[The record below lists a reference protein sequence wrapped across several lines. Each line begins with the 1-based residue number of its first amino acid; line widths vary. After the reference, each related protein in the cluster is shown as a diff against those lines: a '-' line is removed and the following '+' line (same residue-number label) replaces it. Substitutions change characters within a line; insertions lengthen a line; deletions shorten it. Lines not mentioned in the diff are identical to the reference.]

1 MMGQT
6 VTLDAADGGSF
17 TAYLSLPSSQSGPGI
32 VLLQEI
38 FGVNANMR
46 AVADAYAEE
55 GYVVL
60 VPDLFWRLEPNVEL
74 GFGDADMQKAL
85 SLNKRFDVAKA
96 AEDIAAS
103 VAALRGMAAC
113 AGKVGALGFCLGGRL
128 AVLAA
133 AKCGVDCAVGYY
145 GVGIEGMLDKAA
157 EVAVP
162 LALHFGANDTHVPP
176 EALAQ
181 IAARLSGHPGI
192 EIHVYPGAGHGFAA
206 PGRAAFDKP
215 AAMMAHSRSVAL
227 FRRVMGPHYDLG
239 ALWDKHCEY
248 EFGLRDVART
258 MSTMVPE
265 PYVNHI
271 PTMTGGVGYRELYR
285 FYQHHFVDS
294 NPSDTKLVPIS
305 RTIGSDRVVD
315 EMLFSFTHDREID
328 WILPGVAPTGRFVE
342 VPLLAVICFRGD
354 KLYNEHIYWD
364 QASVLVQVGLLD
376 PALYPVTGRE
386 QAAKLVD
393 PGLPSNTLNPRWGR
407 SAPAVHSD
415 VAAAAE

>member
-1 MMGQT
+1 MAQT

-17 TAYLSLPSSQSGPGI
+17 AAYLSLPSSGSGPGI

-38 FGVNANMR
+38 FGVTAGLR
-46 AVADAYAEE
+46 ASADLYAEE

-60 VPDLFWRLEPNVEL
+60 VPDLFWRLEPSVEL
-74 GFGDADMQKAL
+74 GGDADVQKAR
-85 SLNKRFDVAKA
+85 SLHERFDVAKA
-96 AEDIAAS
+96 VEDIAAS

-113 AGKVGALGFCLGGRL
+113 TGKVGALGFCLGGRL

-133 AKCGVDCAVGYY
+133 ARCGVDCAVGYH
-145 GVGIEGMLDKAA
+145 GVSIETMLDEAA
-157 EVAVP
+157 GIAVP
-162 LALHFGANDTHVPP
+162 LALHFGANDAHVPP

-181 IAARLSGHPGI
+181 ITARLSGRPGI
-192 EIHVYPGAGHGFAA
+192 EVHAYSGAGHGFAA
-206 PGRAAFDKP
+206 PGRDAFDKP
-215 AAMMAHSRSVAL
+215 ASMVAHSRSVAL
-227 FRRVMGPHYDLG
+227 FRRAMGPHYDLG

-248 EFGLRDVART
+248 EFGLRDVTRT

-271 PTMTGGVGYRELYR
+271 PTMTGGVGYRELCR

-294 NPSDTKLVPIS
+294 NPADTKLVPIS

-328 WILPGVAPTGRFVE
+328 WMLPGVAPTGRFVE
-342 VPLLAVICFRGD
+342 VPLLAVVCFRGD

-376 PALYPVTGRE
+376 PALYPVMGRE
-386 QAAKLVD
+386 QAAKLLD
-393 PGLPSNTLNPRWGR
+393 PALPSNTLNPRWGQ
-407 SAPAVHSD
+407 SAPAAPSD
-415 VAAAAE
+415 VADAAE

>member
-1 MMGQT
+1 MGQT
-6 VTLDAADGGSF
+6 ITLDAADGGSF
-17 TAYLSLPSSQSGPGI
+17 AAYLALPSSGSGPGI

-38 FGVNANMR
+38 FGVTADLR
-46 AVADAYAEE
+46 AVADLYAEE
-55 GYVVL
+55 GYAVL
-60 VPDLFWRLEPNVEL
+60 VPDLFWRLKPGVEL
-74 GFGDADMQKAL
+74 GFGDADMQKARAL
-85 SLNKRFDVAKA
+85 YERFDMARAV
-96 AEDIAAS
+96 EDIAAS
-103 VAALRGMAAC
+103 VSALRGMAAC

-133 AKCGVDCAVGYY
+133 ARCGVDCAVGYY
-145 GVGIEGMLDKAA
+145 GVGIETVLDEAA
-157 EVAVP
+157 GIAVP
-162 LALHFGANDTHVPP
+162 LALHFGADDAHVPP

-181 IAARLSGHPGI
+181 ITARLSGLPGI
-192 EIHVYPGAGHGFAA
+192 EIYVYPGAGHGFAA
-206 PGRAAFDKP
+206 PARAAFDKP
-215 AAMMAHSRSVAL
+215 AAMVAHSRSVAL
-227 FRRVMGPHYDLG
+227 FRRAMGPHYDLG

-294 NPSDTKLVPIS
+294 NPADTKLVPIS
-305 RTIGSDRVVD
+305 RTIGTDRVVD

-328 WILPGVAPTGRFVE
+328 WMLPGVAPTGRFVE
-342 VPLLAVICFRGD
+342 VPLLAVVCFRGD

-376 PALYPVTGRE
+376 PALYPVAGRE
-386 QAAKLVD
+386 QAAKLLD
-393 PGLPSNTLNPRWGR
+393 PGLPSNTLNPRWDR
-407 SAPAVHSD
+407 SAPAVLSD
-415 VAAAAE
+415 AAAAAE

>member
-1 MMGQT
+1 MGQT
-6 VTLDAADGGSF
+6 VMLDAADGGSF
-17 TAYLSLPSSQSGPGI
+17 AAYLSLPSSGSGPGI

-60 VPDLFWRLEPNVEL
+60 APDLFWRLEPGVEL
-74 GFGDADMQKAL
+74 GFGEAEMQKAL
-85 SLNKRFDVAKA
+85 SLYKRFNVAKA
-96 AEDIAAS
+96 TEDITAAA
-103 VAALRGMAAC
+103 AALRGMAAC
-113 AGKVGALGFCLGGRL
+113 TGQVGALGFCLGGRL

-133 AKCGVDCAVGYY
+133 ARCGVDCAVSYY
-145 GVGIEGMLDKAA
+145 GVGIEGVLGRAA
-157 EVAVP
+157 EIAVP
-162 LALHFGANDTHVPP
+162 LALHFGTDDVHVPP
-176 EALAQ
+176 ETLAK
-181 IAARLSGHPGI
+181 ITARLSGRPGV

-206 PGRAAFDKP
+206 PGRDAFDKP

-227 FRRVMGPHYDLG
+227 FRRAMGPHYDLG

-294 NPSDTKLVPIS
+294 NPADTKLVPVS
-305 RTIGSDRVVD
+305 RTVGSDRVVD

-328 WILPGVAPTGRFVE
+328 WMLPGVAPTGRFVE
-342 VPLLAVICFRGD
+342 VPLLAVVCFRGD

-376 PALYPVTGRE
+376 PALYPVAGRE
-386 QAAKLVD
+386 QAAKLLD
-393 PGLPSNTLNPRWGR
+393 PGLPSNTLNPRWSG
-407 SAPAVHSD
+407 SAPG

>member
-1 MMGQT
+1 MGQT
-6 VTLDAADGGSF
+6 VTLAAADGGSF
-17 TAYLSLPSSQSGPGI
+17 AAYLALPGSGSGPGI

-46 AVADAYAEE
+46 AVADSYAEE
-55 GYVVL
+55 GYAVL
-60 VPDLFWRLEPNVEL
+60 APDLFWRLEPGVEL
-74 GFGDADMQKAL
+74 GFGDADMQKSL
-85 SLNKRFDVAKA
+85 SLHQRFDVAKA
-96 AEDIAAS
+96 AEDIAAT

-113 AGKVGALGFCLGGRL
+113 TGQVGALGFCLGGRL

-133 AKCGVDCAVGYY
+133 ARCGVDCAVGYY
-145 GVGIEGMLDKAA
+145 GVGIEGMLDEAA
-157 EVAVP
+157 GIAVP
-162 LALHFGANDTHVPP
+162 LALHFGADDSHVPP

-181 IAARLSGHPGI
+181 ITARLSGRPGI

-206 PGRAAFDKP
+206 SGRDAFDKP

-227 FRRVMGPHYDLG
+227 FRRAMGPHYDLG

-294 NPSDTKLVPIS
+294 NPADTKLVPVS

-393 PGLPSNTLNPRWGR
+393 PGLPSNTLNPRWGQ
-407 SAPAVHSD
+407 SAPADRQD

>member
-1 MMGQT
+1 MGQT
-6 VTLDAADGGSF
+6 VTLDAVDGGSF
-17 TAYLSLPSSQSGPGI
+17 AAYLSLPSSGSGPGV

-46 AVADAYAEE
+46 AVADSYAEE

-60 VPDLFWRLEPNVEL
+60 APDLFWRLEPGVEL
-74 GFGDADMQKAL
+74 GGDADMQKAL
-85 SLNKRFDVAKA
+85 SLYKRFDVAKA

-113 AGKVGALGFCLGGRL
+113 TGKVGALGFCLGGRL

-133 AKCGVDCAVGYY
+133 ARCGVDCAVGYY
-145 GVGIEGMLDKAA
+145 GVGIEGMLDEAA
-157 EVAVP
+157 GIAVP

-181 IAARLSGHPGI
+181 ITARLSGRPGI

-206 PGRAAFDKP
+206 PGREAFDKP
-215 AAMMAHSRSVAL
+215 AAMMAHSRSIAL

-285 FYQHHFVDS
+285 FYQYHFVDS
-294 NPSDTKLVPIS
+294 NPADTKLVPIS

-393 PGLPSNTLNPRWGR
+393 PSLPSNTLNPRWGS
-407 SAPAVHSD
+407 SAPAGRPD

>member
-1 MMGQT
+1 MGRT
-6 VTLDAADGGSF
+6 ITLDAADGGSF
-17 TAYLSLPSSQSGPGI
+17 AAYLALPGSGNGPGI

-38 FGVNANMR
+38 FGVTAGLR
-46 AVADAYAEE
+46 AAADLYAEE

-60 VPDLFWRLEPNVEL
+60 VPDLFWRLQPGVEL
-74 GFGDADMQKAL
+74 GFDDADLQKARAL
-85 SLNKRFDVAKA
+85 RERFDEAKA
-96 AEDIAAS
+96 VEDIAAS
-103 VAALRGMAAC
+103 VAVLRGMAAC
-113 AGKVGALGFCLGGRL
+113 TGKVGALGFCLGGRL

-133 AKCGVDCAVGYY
+133 ARCGVDCAVGYY
-145 GVGIEGMLDKAA
+145 GVGIETVLDEAA
-157 EVAVP
+157 GIAVP
-162 LALHFGANDTHVPP
+162 LALHFGADDAHVPP
-176 EALAQ
+176 EALAP
-181 IAARLSGHPGI
+181 ITARLSGRPGI
-192 EIHVYPGAGHGFAA
+192 EVHAYPGVGHGFAA

-215 AAMMAHSRSVAL
+215 ASMVAHSRSVAL
-227 FRRVMGPHYDLG
+227 FRRAMGPHYDLG

-294 NPSDTKLVPIS
+294 NPADTKLVPIS

-315 EMLFSFTHDREID
+315 EMLFSFTHNREID
-328 WILPGVAPTGRFVE
+328 WMLPGVAPTGRFVE
-342 VPLLAVICFRGD
+342 VPLLAVVCFRGD

-386 QAAKLVD
+386 QAAKLLD
-393 PGLPSNTLNPRWGR
+393 PALPSNTLNPRWGQ
-407 SAPAVHSD
+407 SAPAALPD
-415 VAAAAE
+415 VADAAE

>member
-1 MMGQT
+1 MGQLI
-6 VTLDAADGGSF
+6 TLNAADGGCF
-17 TAYLSLPSSQSGPGI
+17 AAYLALPSSGSGPGI

-38 FGVNANMR
+38 FGVTAGLR
-46 AVADAYAEE
+46 AAADLYAEE

-60 VPDLFWRLEPNVEL
+60 VPDLFWRLEPGVEL
-74 GFGDADMQKAL
+74 GFGDADVQKAR
-85 SLNKRFDVAKA
+85 SLYERFDAAKA
-96 AEDIAAS
+96 VEDIGAS
-103 VAALRGMAAC
+103 VSALRGMSAC
-113 AGKVGALGFCLGGRL
+113 TGKVGALGFCLGGRL

-133 AKCGVDCAVGYY
+133 ARCGVDCAVGYY
-145 GVGIEGMLDKAA
+145 GVGIETMLDEAA
-157 EVAVP
+157 GIAVP
-162 LALHFGANDTHVPP
+162 LALHFGADDAHVPP

-181 IAARLSGHPGI
+181 ITGRLSGRPGT
-192 EIHVYPGAGHGFAA
+192 EIYAYSGAGHGFAA
-206 PGRAAFDKP
+206 PGRAAFDK
-215 AAMMAHSRSVAL
+215 AASMVAHSRSVAL
-227 FRRVMGPHYDLG
+227 FRRTMGPHYDLG

-248 EFGLRDVART
+248 EFGLRDVGRT

-271 PTMTGGVGYRELYR
+271 PTMIGGVGYRELYR
-285 FYQHHFVDS
+285 FYQYHFVDS
-294 NPSDTKLVPIS
+294 NPADTKLVPIS

-328 WILPGVAPTGRFVE
+328 WMLPGVAPTGRFVE

-386 QAAKLVD
+386 QAAKLLD
-393 PGLPSNTLNPRWGR
+393 LTLPSNTLNPRWSS
-407 SAPAVHSD
+407 SAPAGDPD